1 MVNLKLYHLLSE
13 MNWKGKEMKIAREI
27 LSFCLLTLCL
37 VSLLS
42 CAKKADKEEA
52 IDELIIEPLVGIGP
66 VRFGMSKDEVIKH
79 FGQPDKILA
88 DGTKLNYV
96 SSKGLSFTVDSGLS
110 LQEISCWS
118 EGMLPFG
125 VKTFAGRTKEG
136 IGIGA
141 TQEQIVAA
149 YGRSDRT
156 STGSKGVIQNLH
168 YDKLQVRF
176 SLQEGKL
183 ISMVLRAPK

>member
-1 MVNLKLYHLLSE
+1 MKT
-13 MNWKGKEMKIAREI
+13 GKEI
-27 LSFCLLTLCL
+27 LLLCLLT
-37 VSLLS
+37 VSLLILVG
-42 CAKKADKEEA
+42 CAKKVDKDEPR
-52 IDELIIEPLVGIGP
+52 DELIIEPFVGIGP
-66 VRFGMSKDEVIKH
+66 VQFGVSKNEIVKH
-79 FGQPDKILA
+79 FGEPDKVLA
-88 DGTKLNYV
+88 EGTKLHYV
-96 SSKGLSFTVDSGLS
+96 PSRGLSFTVDSELS

-141 TQEQIVAA
+141 IQEQIVAA
-149 YGRSDRT
+149 YGRPDRT

-183 ISMVLRAPK
+183 ISMVLRAPN